1 MRQHRTTCEASA
13 FATSIKVISTDHH
26 SKTLEL
32 IDERYGLSSDLALDV
47 KDTTEAPVA
56 GCDEIVLTLGNAG
69 TVAMAYP
76 RNESSRQ
83 QGTSKDSILKMRRA
97 RTVPKSDKRVLT
109 TEMTNW
115 PVHGAPDS
123 PQQLYLPPGS
133 KECRILNT
141 EYESVSI
148 RTEVSRTKRGLRVHC
163 GNEDT
168 SGWTENLRQD
178 PSKWC
183 TYVQ

>member
-1 MRQHRTTCEASA
+1 MIQHRTTCKASA

-69 TVAMAYP
+69 TVARAYP

-109 TEMTNW
+109 AEMTKLACARC
-115 PVHGAPDS
+115 P
-123 PQQLYLPPGS
+123 
-133 KECRILNT
+133 
-141 EYESVSI
+141 
-148 RTEVSRTKRGLRVHC
+148 
-163 GNEDT
+163 
-168 SGWTENLRQD
+168 
-178 PSKWC
+178 
-183 TYVQ
+183 